1 MTKTLTVWTVW
12 MVCASLTPAAAV
24 AQPLFSVLDHGA
36 GAGGLRFAGPSVLRS
51 RPAAVDAGLLR
62 RAFSAASS
70 REPSVSVSLNPF
82 SDTVYRGVVE
92 HVGPTSAGYT
102 VSGALDGVPFGS
114 FVLVVNGDVVVGTIR
129 AGGEIYEISTIQ
141 PGVQAVRQI
150 DPASIP
156 PLDDDQVLVPGGT
169 ERAERRPDPVRVGPV
184 GVPRGGRWS
193 GPGRD
198 TSGGPEDGSRI
209 DVLMLY
215 MPAAAEELGGADQ
228 VRATADL
235 WIAETNRAYA
245 ESGVIHRLWP
255 VGVQPFDDP
264 AANVPSPNE
273 IMDVLHTAH
282 VGSLRDRLG
291 ADLVTLM
298 THHPRVRGINL
309 FGRGQMWGPRSF
321 ACVRCDSSVFSH
333 EVGHNMGLA
342 HDRYVAS
349 REWANLSNYD
359 PPYSFGFVSPRT
371 PAGASRAE
379 RFRTIMAYPNRC
391 LDEDGM
397 YCKRVMYFSNPY
409 NEYGG
414 EPLGVPGDEPSSSI
428 DGPAD
433 AARAMNDAR
442 RRVANWRVA
451 PCIRDGSL
459 VHLQAHDGHWLSA
472 ENDGGDAINANR
484 SAPGAWETFSLLA
497 PGGGCVGDGRAVHLR
512 TGAGFYWRAVGG
524 GGATLDAAGAAAGA
538 WEAFRMHRVGG
549 GSIRSGDFIRL
560 QAPSGHYVVA
570 EEGGGGAVRANRPE
584 PGAWETFRVAVR
596 P

>member
-1 MTKTLTVWTVW
+1 MTKTLTVW

-24 AQPLFSVLDHGA
+24 AQPLFSVLDRDLAPA
-36 GAGGLRFAGPSVLRS
+36 GSDSLAGPSVLRS
-51 RPAAVDAGLLR
+51 RPAAVDAGLVR
-62 RAFSAASS
+62 RAFSATSS

-102 VSGALDGVPFGS
+102 VSGSLDGVPFGS

-129 AGGEIYEISTIQ
+129 ADGEIYEISTIQ

-156 PLDDDQVLVPGGT
+156 PLDDDWLRVPGREG
-169 ERAERRPDPVRVGPV
+169 AETPADPVRVGPV
-184 GVPRGGRWS
+184 GVPRGGRGVRS
-193 GPGRD
+193 TAD
-198 TSGGPEDGSRI
+198 AGGGTEDGSRI
-209 DVLMLY
+209 DMLMLY
-215 MPAAAEELGGADQ
+215 TPAAAEEMGGADQ

-255 VGVQPFDDP
+255 VGMQPFDDP
-264 AANVPSPNE
+264 AANVSSPGE
-273 IMDVLHTAH
+273 ITDVLYTSAH
-282 VGSLRDRLG
+282 VSSLRDRSR

-298 THHPRVRGINL
+298 VHHPDLEFRGGAL
-309 FGRGQMWGPRSF
+309 LRGPFSF
-321 ACVRCDSSVFSH
+321 ACVRCSSSVFAH
-333 EVGHNMGLA
+333 EIGHNMGLY
-342 HDRYVAS
+342 HDRYAEMVAGS
-349 REWANLSNYD
+349 NLIDVY
-359 PPYSFGFVSPRT
+359 PPYAFGFVKPW
-371 PAGASRAE
+371 
-379 RFRTIMAYPNRC
+379 RFRTIMAYGTRC
-391 LDEDGM
+391 VDEKAYNCGPIM
-397 YCKRVMYFSNPY
+397 RFSNPY
-409 NEYGG
+409 NEWYRL
-414 EPLGVPGDEPSSSI
+414 PLGVPGDEPSNSI

-433 AARAMNDAR
+433 AARAMNEAR

-451 PCIRDGSL
+451 PCIRDGSI

-472 ENDGGDAINANR
+472 ENDGGGAINANR

-497 PGGGCVGDGRAVHLR
+497 PGGGGCVETGRAVHLR
-512 TGAGFYWRAVGG
+512 TGAGFYWRAEGG

-538 WEAFRMHRVGG
+538 WEAFRMHLVGG
-549 GSIRSGDFIRL
+549 GSMIRAGDFIRL

-584 PGAWETFRVAVR
+584 PSAWETFRVAVR